1 MNVKAALRK
10 HRISQQELAKALGVT
25 QPAVSHWVTGFYEP
39 SPKSV
44 RRIQAAIARILRE
57 RIQMQTAQL
66 SKIMEEEK

>member
-25 QPAVSHWVTGFYEP
+25 QPAVSHWVTGFYKP

-44 RRIQAAIARILRE
+44 ARIQAAIARILRG
-57 RIQMQTAQL
+57 RIQIQTAQL